1 MKKIRSILIANRSEI
16 AIRVMRA
23 ANELGIRT
31 VGIYANEDRFALH
44 RFKADE
50 SYLVGEGKKPISA
63 YLDIED
69 ILRIAKKANVDAI
82 HPGYGF
88 LSENPEFAE
97 ACRKNGIIFIGPDPS
112 VMRTLGNKVDA
123 RNAAVAAGV
132 PVMPATKPLPT
143 DFSQAKQ
150 LAQAV
155 GYPLMLKASWGGG
168 GRGMRVIE
176 NEQALAT
183 ELPVARRE
191 ALAAFGNDEV
201 YLEKLVTNARHV
213 EVQIIGDKHGNVV
226 HLFERDCSV
235 QRRNQKV
242 VERAP
247 APYLNDAQRQAL
259 CESAIRLMKAVNYTH
274 AGTVEF
280 LMDGDSGEFYFIE
293 VNPRIQVEHTVTE
306 QVTGIDIVKAQI
318 HISEGAKIGTPESGI
333 PLQKDIHLNGH
344 ALQCRVTTEDPENGF
359 SPDYGKIS
367 TYRSA
372 AGFGIRLDAGTA
384 YAGAV
389 ITPYY
394 DSLLVKVTASAPN
407 SKEAIAR
414 MDRALREFRVRGLS
428 TNLQFLE
435 NVINHP
441 LFISGECSTRFIDNT
456 PELYK
461 FPKRRDRATR
471 LLNFIS
477 GVIVNGNPEVAGR
490 SLPSLPLSRP
500 LLPAV
505 QNQQVLD
512 LGTKDR
518 LTAMGPKKF
527 SDWMRNEKRIL
538 LTDTTMRDAHQSL
551 FATRMRTDDMIK
563 IAPYYAQ
570 NLSQLFSLECWGG
583 ATFDVSMRFLNE
595 DPWERLKK
603 IRAAAPN
610 ILLQMLLRSSNAVG
624 YTNYPDN
631 VVRYFIAQAAEHGV
645 DVFRVFDSLN
655 WVENMR
661 VAMDAV
667 IESNAL
673 CEGTICYTGDIFN
686 PNRAK
691 YNLKYYVDMAKQ
703 LEKAGAHIIGIKD
716 MAGVCRPLAISALVK
731 AIKAEVNLP
740 VHFHTH
746 DTSGASIA
754 SVLAA
759 IEAGVDAVDGAMDSM
774 SGLTSQPS
782 LGGIIAATEGSSR
795 DSGISLNQIRPVS
808 SYWEGVRKYY
818 SPFEADIRSGTS
830 DVYLHEMPGGQYTNL
845 REQAR
850 SLGIDQRWPEV
861 SQAYADVNQLFGDI
875 VKVTPSSKVVGDMAL
890 YMVTNDLTPDQ
901 VLDPAKEINFPE
913 SVISLF
919 RGEMGYPAD
928 GFPKALGKK
937 ILKDKVA
944 IDGRAGAHLP
954 PTDLQG
960 TKKQVEEKI
969 NRHISDTELASYLM
983 YPKVFTT
990 FADHYKHNGD
1000 VSLLPT
1006 PVFFYGLNTGEEIA
1020 IEIDPGKTLVIRLQG
1035 ITPVDEEGIVR
1046 VFFELNGQ
1054 PRTVKVKKIGAT
1066 ATKTGRIKAEIDN
1079 SKHVAA
1085 PLPGMIATIA
1095 IKEGQEVQKGQP
1107 LVSIEAMKMET
1118 MITANDAGTI
1128 KKIHISSGHQ
1138 VDAKDLLIEF
1148 A

>member
-23 ANELGIRT
+23 SNELGIRT

-88 LSENPEFAE
+88 LSENPDFAE
-97 ACRKNGIIFIGPDPS
+97 ACRKNDIIFIGPDPS

-132 PVMPATKPLPT
+132 SVMPATKPLPQ
-143 DFSQAKQ
+143 DFNEAKK
-150 LAQAV
+150 LALAV

-176 NEQALAT
+176 DEKSLEA
-183 ELPVARRE
+183 ELPIARRE

-201 YLEKLVTNARHV
+201 YLEKLVRNARHV

-247 APYLNDAQRQAL
+247 APYLNEAQRKSL
-259 CESAIRLMKAVNYTH
+259 CDSAIRLMQAVHYTH

-333 PLQKDIHLNGH
+333 PSQENIKLNGH

-389 ITPYY
+389 ITPFY
-394 DSLLVKVTASAPN
+394 DSLLVKVTASAPT

-490 SLPSLPLSRP
+490 TLPVLPLSKP
-500 LLPAV
+500 LIPKIDP
-505 QNQQVLD
+505 NQVLD
-512 LGTKDR
+512 VGTKDR
-518 LTAMGPKKF
+518 LTAIGPKKF
-527 SDWMRNEKRIL
+527 SEWMRNEKRIL

-551 FATRMRTDDMIK
+551 FATRMRTDDMVK

-595 DPWERLKK
+595 DPWDRLKK
-603 IRAAAPN
+603 IRSAAPN

-631 VVRYFIAQAAEHGV
+631 VVRYFIEQAAQNGI
-645 DVFRVFDSLN
+645 DLFRVFDSLN

-661 VAMDAV
+661 VSMDAV
-667 IESNAL
+667 LENNAL
-673 CEGTICYTGDIFN
+673 CEATICYTGDIFN

-691 YNLKYYVDMAKQ
+691 YNLNYYVNMAKQ

-716 MAGVCRPLAISALVK
+716 MAGVCRPLAITALVK
-731 AIKAEVNLP
+731 AIKEEVGLP

-759 IEAGVDAVDGAMDSM
+759 IDAGVDAVDGAMDAM

-782 LGGIIAATEGSSR
+782 LGGIIASTEGTSR
-795 DSGISLNQIRPVS
+795 DSGIALNQIRPVS
-808 SYWEGVRKYY
+808 AYWEGVRKFY

-850 SLGIDQRWPEV
+850 SLGIDQRWSEV
-861 SQAYADVNQLFGDI
+861 AQAYADVNQLFGDI

-890 YMVTNDLTPDQ
+890 YMVTNDLTPEQ

-928 GFPKALGKK
+928 GFPKELGKK

-944 IDGRAGAHLP
+944 IDGRAGAHLES
-954 PTDLQG
+954 TDLVK
-960 TKKQVEEKI
+960 TKKQAEEKI

-990 FADHYKHNGD
+990 YADHHKHNGD

-1006 PVFFYGLNTGEEIA
+1006 PVFFYGLNSGEEMA

-1035 ITPVDEEGIVR
+1035 TTPVDEEGVVR

-1054 PRTVKVKKIGAT
+1054 PRTVKVKKLGAT
-1066 ATKTGRIKAEIDN
+1066 ATKVGRIKAEIDN
-1079 SKHVAA
+1079 PKQIAA
-1085 PLPGMIATIA
+1085 PLPGMISTIA
-1095 IKEGQEVQKGQP
+1095 VKEGQKIQKGNP

-1118 MITANDAGTI
+1118 MITANEDGVI
-1128 KKIHISSGHQ
+1128 KKIHVSSGNQ

-1148 A
+1148 I

>member
-1 MKKIRSILIANRSEI
+1 MKKIGSILIANRSEI

-69 ILRIAKKANVDAI
+69 ILRIARKANVDAI

-132 PVMPATKPLPT
+132 PVMPATKPLPA
-143 DFSQAKQ
+143 DFSQAKE

-213 EVQIIGDKHGNVV
+213 EVQIIGDKHGQVV

-293 VNPRIQVEHTVTE
+293 VNPRIQIEHTVTE

-394 DSLLVKVTASAPN
+394 DSLLVKVTASAPS

-505 QNQQVLD
+505 QNQQILD

-527 SDWMRNEKRIL
+527 SEWMRNEKRIL

-716 MAGVCRPLAISALVK
+716 MAGVCRPLAITALVK
-731 AIKAEVNLP
+731 AIKDEVSLP

-944 IDGRAGAHLP
+944 IDGRAGAHLL
-954 PTDLQG
+954 PTDLEG

-1035 ITPVDEEGIVR
+1035 TTPVDEEGIVR

-1066 ATKTGRIKAEIDN
+1066 VTKIGRIKAEIDN
-1079 SKHVAA
+1079 AKHVAA

-1095 IKEGQEVQKGQP
+1095 IKEGQQVQKGQP

>member
-23 ANELGIRT
+23 SSELGIRT

-88 LSENPEFAE
+88 LSENPDFAE
-97 ACRKNGIIFIGPDPS
+97 ACRKNGIIFIGPAPS

-132 PVMPATKPLPT
+132 SVMPATKPLPQ
-143 DFSQAKQ
+143 DLNEAKK
-150 LAQAV
+150 LALAV

-176 NEQALAT
+176 DEKALEA
-183 ELPVARRE
+183 ELPIARRE

-201 YLEKLVTNARHV
+201 YLEKLVRNARHV
-213 EVQIIGDKHGNVV
+213 EVQIMGDQHGNVV

-247 APYLNDAQRQAL
+247 APYLDEVQRKML
-259 CESAIRLMKAVNYTH
+259 CDSAIRLMQAVHYTH

-280 LMDGDSGEFYFIE
+280 LMDGDSGKFYFIE

-333 PLQKDIHLNGH
+333 PTQENIKLNGH

-394 DSLLVKVTASAPN
+394 DSLLVKVTASAPTA
-407 SKEAIAR
+407 KEAIAR

-477 GVIVNGNPEVAGR
+477 SVLVNGNPEVAGR
-490 SLPSLPLSRP
+490 TLPALPLAKP
-500 LLPAV
+500 ITPKTAF
-505 QNQQVLD
+505 NHDLD
-512 LGTKDR
+512 VGTKDR

-527 SDWMRNEKRIL
+527 SEWMRNEKRIL

-563 IAPYYAQ
+563 VAPYYAHH
-570 NLSQLFSLECWGG
+570 LPQLFSLECWGG

-595 DPWERLKK
+595 DPWDRLKK

-631 VVRYFIAQAAEHGV
+631 VVRYFIAQAAQNGI
-645 DVFRVFDSLN
+645 DLFRVFDSLN

-661 VAMDAV
+661 VSMDAV
-667 IESNAL
+667 LENNAL
-673 CEGTICYTGDIFN
+673 CEATICYTGDIFN

-716 MAGVCRPLAISALVK
+716 MAGVCRPLAITALVK
-731 AIKAEVNLP
+731 AIKEEVGLP

-759 IEAGVDAVDGAMDSM
+759 VQAGVDAVDGAMDSM

-782 LGGIIAATEGSSR
+782 LGGIIASTEGSDR
-795 DSGISLNQIRPVS
+795 DSGITLNQIRPVS
-808 SYWEGVRKYY
+808 TYWEGVRKYY

-850 SLGIDQRWPEV
+850 SLGIDQRWSEV

-890 YMVTNDLTPDQ
+890 YMVTNDLTPEQ

-928 GFPKALGKK
+928 GFPKALSKK
-937 ILKDKVA
+937 VLKDKQA
-944 IDGRAGAHLP
+944 IVGRAGAHLAAI
-954 PTDLQG
+954 DLDK
-960 TKKQVEEKI
+960 TKLQAEEKI

-990 FADHYKHNGD
+990 FAEHHKHNGD

-1035 ITPVDEEGIVR
+1035 TTPVDEEGVVR

-1054 PRTVKVKKIGAT
+1054 PRTVKVKKAGAT
-1066 ATKTGRIKAEIDN
+1066 ATKVGRIKAEIDN
-1079 SKHVAA
+1079 IKHIAA

-1095 IKEGQEVQKGQP
+1095 VKEGQTVQKGNP

-1118 MITANDAGTI
+1118 MITATEDGVI
-1128 KKIHISSGHQ
+1128 KKIHIASGNQ

-1148 A
+1148 I

>member
-1 MKKIRSILIANRSEI
+1 
-16 AIRVMRA
+16 
-23 ANELGIRT
+23 
-31 VGIYANEDRFALH
+31 
-44 RFKADE
+44 
-50 SYLVGEGKKPISA
+50 
-63 YLDIED
+63 
-69 ILRIAKKANVDAI
+69 
-82 HPGYGF
+82 
-88 LSENPEFAE
+88 
-97 ACRKNGIIFIGPDPS
+97 
-112 VMRTLGNKVDA
+112 
-123 RNAAVAAGV
+123 
-132 PVMPATKPLPT
+132 
-143 DFSQAKQ
+143 
-150 LAQAV
+150 
-155 GYPLMLKASWGGG
+155 
-168 GRGMRVIE
+168 
-176 NEQALAT
+176 
-183 ELPVARRE
+183 
-191 ALAAFGNDEV
+191 
-201 YLEKLVTNARHV
+201 
-213 EVQIIGDKHGNVV
+213 
-226 HLFERDCSV
+226 
-235 QRRNQKV
+235 
-242 VERAP
+242 
-247 APYLNDAQRQAL
+247 
-259 CESAIRLMKAVNYTH
+259 
-274 AGTVEF
+274 
-280 LMDGDSGEFYFIE
+280 
-293 VNPRIQVEHTVTE
+293 
-306 QVTGIDIVKAQI
+306 
-318 HISEGAKIGTPESGI
+318 
-333 PLQKDIHLNGH
+333 
-344 ALQCRVTTEDPENGF
+344 
-359 SPDYGKIS
+359 
-367 TYRSA
+367 
-372 AGFGIRLDAGTA
+372 
-384 YAGAV
+384 
-389 ITPYY
+389 
-394 DSLLVKVTASAPN
+394 
-407 SKEAIAR
+407 
-414 MDRALREFRVRGLS
+414 
-428 TNLQFLE
+428 
-435 NVINHP
+435 
-441 LFISGECSTRFIDNT
+441 
-456 PELYK
+456 
-461 FPKRRDRATR
+461 
-471 LLNFIS
+471 
-477 GVIVNGNPEVAGR
+477 
-490 SLPSLPLSRP
+490 LSRP
-500 LLPAV
+500 PLPPQAT
-505 QNQQVLD
+505 QQVLD

-518 LTAMGPKKF
+518 LSAIGPKKF
-527 SDWMRNEKRIL
+527 SEWMRNEKRIL

-551 FATRMRTDDMIK
+551 FATRMRTDDMVK
-563 IAPYYAQ
+563 IAPHYAQ

-631 VVRYFIAQAAEHGV
+631 VVRFFITQAAQHGI

-667 IESNAL
+667 IENNAV
-673 CEGTICYTGDIFN
+673 CEATICYTGDIYN
-686 PNRAK
+686 LQRAK
-691 YNLKYYVDMAKQ
+691 YNLKYYVNMAKE

-716 MAGVCRPLAISALVK
+716 MAGICRPLAITALVQ
-731 AIKAEVNLP
+731 AIKDEVGLP

-782 LGGIIAATEGSSR
+782 LGGIIAATEGSAR

-850 SLGIDQRWPEV
+850 SLGIEQRWPEV

-890 YMVTNDLTPDQ
+890 YMVTNDLTPEQ

-928 GFPKALGKK
+928 GFPKELGKK

-954 PTDLQG
+954 PTDLEQA
-960 TKKQVEEKI
+960 KKQAEEKI
-969 NRHISDTELASYLM
+969 SRHMTDTELASYLM

-1035 ITPVDEEGIVR
+1035 TTPVDEEGVVR

-1054 PRTVKVKKIGAT
+1054 PRTVKVKKKGVT
-1066 ATKTGRIKAEIDN
+1066 ATKVGRTKADADN
-1079 SKHVAA
+1079 VKHVAA
-1085 PLPGMIATIA
+1085 PLPGMVATIA
-1095 IKEGQEVQKGQP
+1095 VKEGQQVQKGQP

-1118 MITANDAGTI
+1118 MITANDNGVI
-1128 KKIHISSGHQ
+1128 KKIHISSGNQ

>member
-23 ANELGIRT
+23 SSELGIKT

-44 RFKADE
+44 RFKCDE

-63 YLDIED
+63 YLDIAD

-97 ACRKNGIIFIGPDPS
+97 ACRENGIIFIGPQPS

-123 RNAAVAAGV
+123 RNAAVLAGV

-143 DFSQAKQ
+143 D
-150 LAQAV
+150 LAESKKLALAV

-176 NEQALAT
+176 DEQALEA

-201 YLEKLVTNARHV
+201 YLEKLVRNARHV
-213 EVQIIGDKHGNVV
+213 EVQIMGDQHGNVV

-247 APYLNDAQRQAL
+247 APYLTEEQRSTL
-259 CESAIRLMKAVNYTH
+259 CASAIRLMKAVQYTH

-318 HISEGAKIGTPESGI
+318 HISEGAKIGTAESGVPNQDQI
-333 PLQKDIHLNGH
+333 RLNGH

-394 DSLLVKVTASAPN
+394 DSLLVKVTASAPTA
-407 SKEAIAR
+407 KEAISR
-414 MDRALREFRVRGLS
+414 MDRALREFRVRGLN

-441 LFISGECSTRFIDNT
+441 LFISGECSTRFIDST

-477 GVIVNGNPEVAGR
+477 NVAVNGNPEVAGR
-490 SLPSLPLSRP
+490 TLPTLPLA
-500 LLPAV
+500 LPVLPKDDLNGSLAV
-505 QNQQVLD
+505 
-512 LGTKDR
+512 GTKDR
-518 LTAMGPKKF
+518 LTALGPQKF
-527 SDWMRNEKRIL
+527 SEWMRNEKRIL

-551 FATRMRTDDMIK
+551 FATRMRTDDMVH
-563 IAPYYAQ
+563 IAPHYAHH
-570 NLSQLFSLECWGG
+570 LPQLFSLECWGG

-595 DPWERLKK
+595 DPWDRLRK
-603 IRAAAPN
+603 IRAAVPN

-631 VVRYFIAQAAEHGV
+631 VVRYFIEQAAKNGI
-645 DVFRVFDSLN
+645 DLFRVFDSLN

-661 VAMDAV
+661 VSMDAV
-667 IESNAL
+667 LENNAL
-673 CEGTICYTGDIFN
+673 CEAAICYTGDIHD

-691 YNLKYYVDMAKQ
+691 YNLKYYVNMAKELQ
-703 LEKAGAHIIGIKD
+703 KAGAHIIGIKD
-716 MAGVCRPLAISALVK
+716 MAGVCRPLAITALVK
-731 AIKAEVNLP
+731 AIKEEVGLP

-754 SVLAA
+754 SVVAA
-759 IEAGVDAVDGAMDSM
+759 INAGVDAVDGAMDSM
-774 SGLTSQPS
+774 SGLTAQPS
-782 LGGIIAATEGSSR
+782 LGGIIASTEGSDR
-795 DSGISLNQIRPVS
+795 DSGIHLNQIRPVS
-808 SYWEGVRKYY
+808 TYWEGVRKFY

-850 SLGIDQRWPEV
+850 ALGIEQRWSEV

-890 YMVTNDLTPDQ
+890 YMVTNDLTPAE

-928 GFPKALGKK
+928 GFPKELGKK

-944 IDGRAGAHLP
+944 IDGRAGAHLAP
-954 PTDLQG
+954 VDLVNA
-960 TKKQVEEKI
+960 KKEAEDKVG
-969 NRHISDTELASYLM
+969 RHLSDADLASYLM
-983 YPKVFTT
+983 YPKVFST
-990 FADHYKHNGD
+990 FAEHYRHNGD

-1006 PVFFYGLNTGEEIA
+1006 PVFFYGLNIGEEIA

-1035 ITPVDEEGIVR
+1035 MTQVDEEGVVR

-1054 PRTVKVKKIGAT
+1054 PRTVKVKKHGAV
-1066 ATKTGRIKAEIDN
+1066 ATKVGRTKAESGN
-1079 SKHVAA
+1079 TKHIAA
-1085 PLPGMIATIA
+1085 PLPGMIATLA
-1095 IKEGQEVQKGQP
+1095 VKEGQTVQKGSP

-1118 MITANDAGTI
+1118 MITANEDGI
-1128 KKIHISSGHQ
+1128 IRKIHISSGNQ
-1138 VDAKDLLIEF
+1138 VDAKDLLIEM